1 MKRSTKI
8 GLIIS
13 GSTIVLTIVIFC
25 ITIFFWF
32 IFPIVK
38 QLRAGRGQMMAGQNY
53 MNSLT
58 EKDFQIWTGRTQR
71 YLSNF
76 NRTNWMIETESIPMD
91 LRELKILS
99 IYVEGTNSVDYVWM
113 GGFDHTALEI
123 ERLPDDTF
131 QFYAGYND
139 KDGKIIWPRKTT
151 TTLPK

>member
-1 MKRSTKI
+1 
-8 GLIIS
+8 
-13 GSTIVLTIVIFC
+13 
-25 ITIFFWF
+25 
-32 IFPIVK
+32 
-38 QLRAGRGQMMAGQNY
+38 MAGQNY

-113 GGFDHTALEI
+113 GGFDHTMLHVD
-123 ERLPDDTF
+123 RLKNGQYVFTAIYSD
-131 QFYAGYND
+131 QSNRL
-139 KDGKIIWPRKTT
+139 IWPKNAA
-151 TTLPK
+151 P

>member
-76 NRTNWMIETESIPMD
+76 NRTNWMIEIESIPMD

-113 GGFDHTALEI
+113 GGFDHTMLHVD
-123 ERLPDDTF
+123 RLKNGQYVFTAIYSD
-131 QFYAGYND
+131 QSNRL
-139 KDGKIIWPRKTT
+139 IWPKNAA
-151 TTLPK
+151 P